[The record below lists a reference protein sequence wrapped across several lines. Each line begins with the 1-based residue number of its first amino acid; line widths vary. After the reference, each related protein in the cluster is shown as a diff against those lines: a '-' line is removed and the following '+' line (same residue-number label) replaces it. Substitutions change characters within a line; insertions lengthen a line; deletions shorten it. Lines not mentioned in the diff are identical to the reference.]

1 MFSGCTGNLVKT
13 LSGTNST
20 KSLNFVASWHN
31 SLAFNVN
38 VCMRSIWSGAIGF
51 GLVNI
56 PVKLFSAVQQSEL
69 DLDMLDKKDHAKIR
83 FQRVNES
90 TGKEV
95 PYENIVR
102 AFNLDGQYVVLD
114 DDDFKKASPEKT
126 KMIEIAEFV
135 EEKEVDSMFY
145 ETPYYLEPQKA
156 GVKAYGLLRDALKK
170 TGKTGLSTFVLRSK
184 ESLALLK
191 VSGDALILQK
201 IRYEQ
206 EIRKPEDLS
215 IPASTSKPAE
225 LKMAISLIEQLSGKF
240 DISKY
245 KDTYSDELMKL
256 IQAKAKGKKLPAT
269 TMRVVHSKSQ
279 DLMSQLKASLETK
292 KKKAS

>member
-1 MFSGCTGNLVKT
+1 
-13 LSGTNST
+13 
-20 KSLNFVASWHN
+20 
-31 SLAFNVN
+31 
-38 VCMRSIWSGAIGF
+38 MRSIWSGAIGF

-56 PVKLFSAVQQSEL
+56 PVKLFSAVQGSEL
-69 DLDMLDKKDHAKIR
+69 DLDMLDKKDHSKIR

-90 TGKEV
+90 SGKEV
-95 PYENIVR
+95 AYENIVR
-102 AFNLDGQYVVLD
+102 AYNLDGQYVVLD

-135 EEKEVDSMFY
+135 EEKEIDSMYY

-156 GVKAYGLLRDALKK
+156 GAKAYGLLRDALKK
-170 TGKTGLSTFVLRSK
+170 TGKTGLATFVLRSK

-191 VSGDALILQK
+191 VSGDVLILQK
-201 IRYEQ
+201 IRYQQ
-206 EIRKPEDLS
+206 EIRKPDDLS
-215 IPASTSKPAE
+215 IPTSTSKAPE
-225 LKMAISLIEQLSGKF
+225 LKMAISLIDQLSGKF

-245 KDTYSDELMKL
+245 KDTYTDELMKL
-256 IQAKAKGKKLPAT
+256 INAKAKGKKLPEP